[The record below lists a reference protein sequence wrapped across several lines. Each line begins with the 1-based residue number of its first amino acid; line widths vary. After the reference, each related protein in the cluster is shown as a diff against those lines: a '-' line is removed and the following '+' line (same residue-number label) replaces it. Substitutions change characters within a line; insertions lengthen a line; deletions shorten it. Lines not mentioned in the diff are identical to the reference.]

1 MTQQHHR
8 APVRYATE
16 LVGTMLLIV
25 IGCGSAMISAATHRF
40 GLPGIALAFG
50 GVVAGIVLLFGHVS
64 GAHINPAVTIVLATR
79 RRFPWRD
86 VAPYVAAQCIGGVIG
101 AQAMQW
107 LAHRFASD
115 SFATV
120 SLAST
125 TVPSVSVTAALL
137 IEGGWSAL
145 LGLAVFTLGDIKR
158 AHTLFAPA
166 FVGTVVFFGAL
177 LTGSVTGGSFNPA
190 RSLGPA
196 IVTGTW
202 TAHWIYWVA
211 PIVGMWLASQ
221 LYSLVASRFHT
232 LRSSPHI

>member
-1 MTQQHHR
+1 MTQLHHR
-8 APVRYATE
+8 AAVRYAAE
-16 LVGTMLLIV
+16 VAGTALLIV
-25 IGCGSAMISAATHRF
+25 VGCGSAMVSAATHRF
-40 GLPGIALAFG
+40 GSPGIALAFG
-50 GVVAGIVLLFGHVS
+50 GVVAVIILLFGHIS

-79 RRFPWRD
+79 RRFPWRE
-86 VAPYVAAQCIGGVIG
+86 VSPYLVSQCVGAVLG
-101 AQAMQW
+101 AQLLHL
-107 LAHRFASD
+107 LAQRLAGA

-120 SLAST
+120 LLAST
-125 TVPSVSVTAALL
+125 TVPSVSVTNALL

-158 AHTLFAPA
+158 AHALFAPA

-211 PIVGMWLASQ
+211 PIGGMLLASQ
-221 LYSLVASRFHT
+221 LYSLVAPRVDAW
-232 LRSSPHI
+232 RSSPHT